1 MDIHRIGI
9 ALNEVWLVNL
19 VYIETDLINSEVL
32 GSFSGKGGGGYFH
45 KQVDGVLVV
54 STDPLEFEV
63 ALTNQILQQT
73 VGYLDR
79 ARSEFELN
87 DDQGNV
93 VEISQ
98 KGLKF
103 LAPHRSEHGYVE
115 AFSEDAS
122 EDFIYDLQNHWNLS
136 FWKG

>member
-9 ALNEVWLVNL
+9 ALNEEWLVNL
-19 VYIETDLINSEVL
+19 VYIEIGQVNYEVL

-45 KQVDGVLVV
+45 QQIDGVVVV
-54 STDPLEFEV
+54 SNDPLEFEV
-63 ALTNQILQQT
+63 VLSNQILQQT

-103 LAPHRSEHGYVE
+103 LAPHKSEHGYVE
-115 AFSEDAS
+115 AFSEGAS
-122 EDFIYDLQNHWNLS
+122 EDFIYDLQDHWNLS